1 MKILINRLNFINRIK
16 SHRVKT
22 SMVGLAVWLAVFEL
36 AGVGTAWAQTSAG
49 EQAQIP
55 PERAGA
61 HYPPDWV
68 AEPPVHQDSLTVIRL
83 LPPGETALN
92 FTQAITIERY
102 EAEHRSPKD
111 FVLSRAEAS
120 RPTCDGMLV
129 SEVKEGLV
137 NGYKAASVRF
147 TCTRSQRNNKSG
159 AVALTAVAGR
169 DALHVLSWYWLGQ
182 PVAANQLVPVPPQI
196 VQQWDAFERSII
208 VCDTRFVE
216 HPCPAARATK

>member
-1 MKILINRLNFINRIK
+1 MRIFINRAK
-16 SHRVKT
+16 MY
-22 SMVGLAVWLAVFEL
+22 MVGLAVGVASVGLAC
-36 AGVGTAWAQTSAG
+36 VGTALAEPSSA

-61 HYPPDWV
+61 HYPADWV
-68 AEPPVHQDSLTVIRL
+68 AQPPVHQDSLTVIRL
-83 LPPGETALN
+83 LPPGQTALD

-120 RPTCDGMLV
+120 RPTCDGMLI

-137 NGYKAASVRF
+137 NGYKAASLRF
-147 TCTRSQRNNKSG
+147 TCTHSQRNNKSG
-159 AVALTAVAGR
+159 AVAVTAVAGR
-169 DALHVLSWYWLGQ
+169 DALHVLSWYWLGA

-196 VQQWDAFERSII
+196 VQQWDAFEHSII
-208 VCDTRFVE
+208 VCDTRYVE
-216 HPCPAARATK
+216 HPCPVRAAK